1 MATGRE
7 DRHHGGRTKW
17 TDKMCI
23 DLISCRE
30 QASNIYSTDEC
41 PRKENG
47 KKVGIMELTKRFW
60 DSMGYS
66 QLSKTSQNL
75 ADKYRHLQ
83 KTANIPSL
91 LIQAEIRSQ
100 HSRQNETTPTADN
113 NIVNTHETEVE
124 REDSTSSIDN
134 YDFVNGLLKLEI
146 ATEPWITIYNSVLET
161 FHSIKSQPGNF
172 EIRTENSFV
181 KKKPSVKESKELDQI
196 AVNILLE
203 TSSEVKD
210 PAEFLWRHN
219 CIIYSIATEWKKHTR
234 KGKSAPKDKGHM
246 RGENKYVKEMQKLRR
261 EISQIV
267 AKIGRIKSNDKLT
280 ARQRRNRRWMLNE
293 TKRHCAVKDFIQLKE
308 SRLNKIRILKQQRE
322 REESK
327 NERFRQ
333 NCLFDQN
340 ESKFYD
346 HLKSILESDE
356 SDEPICTPP
365 PKHMR
370 KNETNLTR
378 NEFDKFWR
386 PLWEEPSETNLNA
399 DWINR
404 SFQAMQSELKRDNQ
418 IHLEFDESTFWN
430 NLRKKRN
437 WSSTGRDKTT
447 NFWIKVCKSLLTSF
461 SLAVKTLMQNKL
473 PFPHWLPG
481 ARTVMIPKCKDPRA
495 KDHRPITC
503 LNTSY
508 KLITAVINH
517 NLRKIEASQNMLQ
530 LDQRGGKPGSM
541 GCTDNLLVDRMVLE
555 DAQFNLK
562 NLTCTWVDLKKAFD
576 SVSHPWLFRCLE
588 CHGVP
593 IVLIDFIKN
602 IVKTWEISIEINT
615 KNGKEKIETIKV
627 NRGILQ
633 GDSFCVTLFIMSVNP
648 LAWYIRS
655 TEGYNITCHRNEKI
669 THSLYVDDLKTYH
682 KSRNK
687 AAVMSTTIKSM
698 FTDIGFEWGLQ
709 KCAAVEVNRGKLTEG
724 GNLTVSKE
732 ESIQI
737 MSKDDHYKFLGT
749 VENSKQLDEL
759 ITQTLSQEYIRRLS
773 VIWTSNISIPRKI
786 RAMNTFAIPPLQ
798 YSFWTCTWTLEKL
811 KQLDRKTREV
821 INKNSGRNKKSSVA
835 MTYLS
840 YDQGGYNLSELEMV
854 YKLSKIKIAHH
865 IATST
870 DQRIKLVREFQ
881 DWKEHRG
888 FTSANKMALRYAYD
902 LGVEIEFNNPSIG
915 TIIHTTGPQP
925 HTYVVKSDK
934 PSSLNIALHPA
945 KKTSYEE
952 KVQEQPWTGK
962 FFLLH
967 QQDNDLAKESQLIY
981 KKWKNIPD
989 IVFSIN
995 DNIRQQ
1001 LVNTRTYQK
1010 CKIGQQIDDIC
1021 RICHSSKE
1029 STTHILT
1036 SCTPIAQS
1044 LYKARHDKMLRP
1056 IYYRLLEKYDLL
1068 NQQNL
1073 LPWYRQPPPLAT
1085 VENSRAKI
1093 FWDVQHLLSTCP
1105 EEGANKP
1112 DIVVLDKEKD
1122 MAYVIEGTICEIG
1135 KIEERTLT
1143 KQNKYTDLRYG
1154 LKRLY
1159 SLDTIIQINVV
1170 MDFVGGY
1177 HSKLVNDFIN
1187 LFGERRTAVE
1197 LLMDCQKWVW
1207 SQNCE
1212 IIKKLYHT

>member
-1 MATGRE
+1 
-7 DRHHGGRTKW
+7 
-17 TDKMCI
+17 
-23 DLISCRE
+23 
-30 QASNIYSTDEC
+30 
-41 PRKENG
+41 
-47 KKVGIMELTKRFW
+47 
-60 DSMGYS
+60 
-66 QLSKTSQNL
+66 
-75 ADKYRHLQ
+75 
-83 KTANIPSL
+83 
-91 LIQAEIRSQ
+91 
-100 HSRQNETTPTADN
+100 
-113 NIVNTHETEVE
+113 
-124 REDSTSSIDN
+124 
-134 YDFVNGLLKLEI
+134 
-146 ATEPWITIYNSVLET
+146 
-161 FHSIKSQPGNF
+161 
-172 EIRTENSFV
+172 
-181 KKKPSVKESKELDQI
+181 
-196 AVNILLE
+196 
-203 TSSEVKD
+203 
-210 PAEFLWRHN
+210 
-219 CIIYSIATEWKKHTR
+219 
-234 KGKSAPKDKGHM
+234 M

-261 EISQIV
+261 EISQI
-267 AKIGRIKSNDKLT
+267 AAEIGRIKSNDKLT
-280 ARQRRNRRWMLNE
+280 ARQRRNRRWMIKE

-322 REESK
+322 REENK

-386 PLWEEPSETNLNA
+386 PLWEEPSATNLNA

-437 WSSTGRDKTT
+437 WSSTGLDKTT

-481 ARTVMIPKCKDPRA
+481 ARTVMIPKCIDPRA

-555 DAQFNLK
+555 DAQLNLK

-593 IVLIDFIKN
+593 VVLIDFIKN

-737 MSKDDHYKFLGT
+737 MSKDDHYKFLRT

-759 ITQTLSQEYIRRLS
+759 IAQTLSQEYIRRLS

-786 RAMNTFAIPPLQ
+786 RATNTFAIPLLQ

-870 DQRIKLVREFQ
+870 DKRIKLVREFQ

-888 FTSANKMALRYAYD
+888 FTSANKMAQRYAYD

-925 HTYVVKSDK
+925 HTYVVKSDR

-952 KVQEQPWTGK
+952 KV
-962 FFLLH
+962 
-967 QQDNDLAKESQLIY
+967 
-981 KKWKNIPD
+981 
-989 IVFSIN
+989 
-995 DNIRQQ
+995 
-1001 LVNTRTYQK
+1001 
-1010 CKIGQQIDDIC
+1010 
-1021 RICHSSKE
+1021 
-1029 STTHILT
+1029 
-1036 SCTPIAQS
+1036 
-1044 LYKARHDKMLRP
+1044 
-1056 IYYRLLEKYDLL
+1056 
-1068 NQQNL
+1068 
-1073 LPWYRQPPPLAT
+1073 
-1085 VENSRAKI
+1085 
-1093 FWDVQHLLSTCP
+1093 
-1105 EEGANKP
+1105 
-1112 DIVVLDKEKD
+1112 
-1122 MAYVIEGTICEIG
+1122 
-1135 KIEERTLT
+1135 
-1143 KQNKYTDLRYG
+1143 
-1154 LKRLY
+1154 
-1159 SLDTIIQINVV
+1159 
-1170 MDFVGGY
+1170 
-1177 HSKLVNDFIN
+1177 
-1187 LFGERRTAVE
+1187 
-1197 LLMDCQKWVW
+1197 
-1207 SQNCE
+1207 
-1212 IIKKLYHT
+1212 

>member
-1 MATGRE
+1 M
-7 DRHHGGRTKW
+7 
-17 TDKMCI
+17 
-23 DLISCRE
+23 
-30 QASNIYSTDEC
+30 
-41 PRKENG
+41 
-47 KKVGIMELTKRFW
+47 
-60 DSMGYS
+60 
-66 QLSKTSQNL
+66 
-75 ADKYRHLQ
+75 
-83 KTANIPSL
+83 
-91 LIQAEIRSQ
+91 
-100 HSRQNETTPTADN
+100 
-113 NIVNTHETEVE
+113 
-124 REDSTSSIDN
+124 
-134 YDFVNGLLKLEI
+134 
-146 ATEPWITIYNSVLET
+146 
-161 FHSIKSQPGNF
+161 
-172 EIRTENSFV
+172 
-181 KKKPSVKESKELDQI
+181 
-196 AVNILLE
+196 
-203 TSSEVKD
+203 
-210 PAEFLWRHN
+210 
-219 CIIYSIATEWKKHTR
+219 
-234 KGKSAPKDKGHM
+234 
-246 RGENKYVKEMQKLRR
+246 
-261 EISQIV
+261 
-267 AKIGRIKSNDKLT
+267 
-280 ARQRRNRRWMLNE
+280 
-293 TKRHCAVKDFIQLKE
+293 
-308 SRLNKIRILKQQRE
+308 KQQRE
-322 REESK
+322 RENK

-346 HLKSILESDE
+346 HLKPILESDE

-365 PKHMR
+365 LKHMR

-404 SFQAMQSELKRDNQ
+404 FFQAMQSELKRDSQ
-418 IHLEFDESTFWN
+418 IHLAFDESTFWN

-437 WSSTGRDKTT
+437 WSSTGLDKTT
-447 NFWIKVCKSLLTSF
+447 NFWTKVCKSLLTSF
-461 SLAVKTLMQNKL
+461 FLAVKTLMQNKL

-481 ARTVMIPKCKDPRA
+481 ARTVMFPKCKDPRA

-593 IVLIDFIKN
+593 VVLIDFIKN

-749 VENSKQLDEL
+749 VENSKRLDEL

-786 RAMNTFAIPPLQ
+786 RATNTFAIPLLQ

-854 YKLSKIKIAHH
+854 YKLSKIRIAHH

-888 FTSANKMALRYAYD
+888 FTSADKMAQRYAYD

-945 KKTSYEE
+945 KKTSYKE

-967 QQDNDLAKESQLIY
+967 QQDHDLAKES
-981 KKWKNIPD
+981 
-989 IVFSIN
+989 
-995 DNIRQQ
+995 
-1001 LVNTRTYQK
+1001 
-1010 CKIGQQIDDIC
+1010 
-1021 RICHSSKE
+1021 
-1029 STTHILT
+1029 
-1036 SCTPIAQS
+1036 
-1044 LYKARHDKMLRP
+1044 
-1056 IYYRLLEKYDLL
+1056 
-1068 NQQNL
+1068 
-1073 LPWYRQPPPLAT
+1073 
-1085 VENSRAKI
+1085 
-1093 FWDVQHLLSTCP
+1093 
-1105 EEGANKP
+1105 
-1112 DIVVLDKEKD
+1112 
-1122 MAYVIEGTICEIG
+1122 
-1135 KIEERTLT
+1135 
-1143 KQNKYTDLRYG
+1143 
-1154 LKRLY
+1154 
-1159 SLDTIIQINVV
+1159 
-1170 MDFVGGY
+1170 
-1177 HSKLVNDFIN
+1177 
-1187 LFGERRTAVE
+1187 
-1197 LLMDCQKWVW
+1197 
-1207 SQNCE
+1207 
-1212 IIKKLYHT
+1212 

>member
-1 MATGRE
+1 
-7 DRHHGGRTKW
+7 
-17 TDKMCI
+17 
-23 DLISCRE
+23 
-30 QASNIYSTDEC
+30 
-41 PRKENG
+41 
-47 KKVGIMELTKRFW
+47 
-60 DSMGYS
+60 
-66 QLSKTSQNL
+66 
-75 ADKYRHLQ
+75 
-83 KTANIPSL
+83 
-91 LIQAEIRSQ
+91 
-100 HSRQNETTPTADN
+100 
-113 NIVNTHETEVE
+113 
-124 REDSTSSIDN
+124 
-134 YDFVNGLLKLEI
+134 
-146 ATEPWITIYNSVLET
+146 
-161 FHSIKSQPGNF
+161 
-172 EIRTENSFV
+172 
-181 KKKPSVKESKELDQI
+181 
-196 AVNILLE
+196 
-203 TSSEVKD
+203 
-210 PAEFLWRHN
+210 
-219 CIIYSIATEWKKHTR
+219 
-234 KGKSAPKDKGHM
+234 
-246 RGENKYVKEMQKLRR
+246 
-261 EISQIV
+261 
-267 AKIGRIKSNDKLT
+267 
-280 ARQRRNRRWMLNE
+280 
-293 TKRHCAVKDFIQLKE
+293 
-308 SRLNKIRILKQQRE
+308 
-322 REESK
+322 
-327 NERFRQ
+327 
-333 NCLFDQN
+333 
-340 ESKFYD
+340 
-346 HLKSILESDE
+346 
-356 SDEPICTPP
+356 
-365 PKHMR
+365 
-370 KNETNLTR
+370 
-378 NEFDKFWR
+378 
-386 PLWEEPSETNLNA
+386 
-399 DWINR
+399 
-404 SFQAMQSELKRDNQ
+404 
-418 IHLEFDESTFWN
+418 
-430 NLRKKRN
+430 
-437 WSSTGRDKTT
+437 
-447 NFWIKVCKSLLTSF
+447 
-461 SLAVKTLMQNKL
+461 
-473 PFPHWLPG
+473 
-481 ARTVMIPKCKDPRA
+481 
-495 KDHRPITC
+495 
-503 LNTSY
+503 
-508 KLITAVINH
+508 
-517 NLRKIEASQNMLQ
+517 
-530 LDQRGGKPGSM
+530 
-541 GCTDNLLVDRMVLE
+541 MVLE

-593 IVLIDFIKN
+593 VVLIDFIKN
-602 IVKTWEISIEINT
+602 IVKAWEISIEINT

-669 THSLYVDDLKTYH
+669 THSLYVDVLKTYH

-698 FTDIGFEWGLQ
+698 FTDIGFKWGLQ
-709 KCAAVEVNRGKLTEG
+709 KCAAVEVNRRKLTEG
-724 GNLTVSKE
+724 ENLTVSKE
-732 ESIQI
+732 ESIHI

-749 VENSKQLDEL
+749 VENSKQLDEV
-759 ITQTLSQEYIRRLS
+759 ITQTLSQEYICRLS
-773 VIWTSNISIPRKI
+773 VIWTSNISISRKI
-786 RAMNTFAIPPLQ
+786 RATNTFAIPLLQ
-798 YSFWTCTWTLEKL
+798 YSFWTCTWTLETL

-888 FTSANKMALRYAYD
+888 FTSANKIAQWYGYD

-945 KKTSYEE
+945 KKTSYQE

-962 FFLLH
+962 IFLLY
-967 QQDNDLAKESQLIY
+967 QQDHDLAIESQLIY

-1068 NQQNL
+1068 NQQKL
-1073 LPWYRQPPPLAT
+1073 LPWYCQPPPLAT

-1143 KQNKYTDLRYG
+1143 KQNKYTDLLYG

-1177 HSKLVNDFIN
+1177 HSELVNDFIN
-1187 LFGERRTAVE
+1187 LFGERRTVVE

>member
-1 MATGRE
+1 M
-7 DRHHGGRTKW
+7 
-17 TDKMCI
+17 
-23 DLISCRE
+23 
-30 QASNIYSTDEC
+30 
-41 PRKENG
+41 
-47 KKVGIMELTKRFW
+47 
-60 DSMGYS
+60 
-66 QLSKTSQNL
+66 
-75 ADKYRHLQ
+75 
-83 KTANIPSL
+83 
-91 LIQAEIRSQ
+91 
-100 HSRQNETTPTADN
+100 
-113 NIVNTHETEVE
+113 
-124 REDSTSSIDN
+124 
-134 YDFVNGLLKLEI
+134 
-146 ATEPWITIYNSVLET
+146 
-161 FHSIKSQPGNF
+161 
-172 EIRTENSFV
+172 
-181 KKKPSVKESKELDQI
+181 
-196 AVNILLE
+196 
-203 TSSEVKD
+203 
-210 PAEFLWRHN
+210 
-219 CIIYSIATEWKKHTR
+219 
-234 KGKSAPKDKGHM
+234 
-246 RGENKYVKEMQKLRR
+246 
-261 EISQIV
+261 
-267 AKIGRIKSNDKLT
+267 
-280 ARQRRNRRWMLNE
+280 
-293 TKRHCAVKDFIQLKE
+293 
-308 SRLNKIRILKQQRE
+308 
-322 REESK
+322 SK
-327 NERFRQ
+327 N
-333 NCLFDQN
+333 
-340 ESKFYD
+340 
-346 HLKSILESDE
+346 
-356 SDEPICTPP
+356 
-365 PKHMR
+365 
-370 KNETNLTR
+370 
-378 NEFDKFWR
+378 
-386 PLWEEPSETNLNA
+386 
-399 DWINR
+399 
-404 SFQAMQSELKRDNQ
+404 
-418 IHLEFDESTFWN
+418 
-430 NLRKKRN
+430 
-437 WSSTGRDKTT
+437 
-447 NFWIKVCKSLLTSF
+447 
-461 SLAVKTLMQNKL
+461 
-473 PFPHWLPG
+473 
-481 ARTVMIPKCKDPRA
+481 
-495 KDHRPITC
+495 
-503 LNTSY
+503 
-508 KLITAVINH
+508 
-517 NLRKIEASQNMLQ
+517 
-530 LDQRGGKPGSM
+530 
-541 GCTDNLLVDRMVLE
+541 
-555 DAQFNLK
+555 
-562 NLTCTWVDLKKAFD
+562 
-576 SVSHPWLFRCLE
+576 
-588 CHGVP
+588 
-593 IVLIDFIKN
+593 
-602 IVKTWEISIEINT
+602 
-615 KNGKEKIETIKV
+615 
-627 NRGILQ
+627 
-633 GDSFCVTLFIMSVNP
+633 
-648 LAWYIRS
+648 
-655 TEGYNITCHRNEKI
+655 
-669 THSLYVDDLKTYH
+669 
-682 KSRNK
+682 
-687 AAVMSTTIKSM
+687 
-698 FTDIGFEWGLQ
+698 
-709 KCAAVEVNRGKLTEG
+709 
-724 GNLTVSKE
+724 
-732 ESIQI
+732 
-737 MSKDDHYKFLGT
+737 DHYKFLGT

-786 RAMNTFAIPPLQ
+786 RATNTFAIPLLQ

-840 YDQGGYNLSELEMV
+840 YDQGGYNLSELEIV

-888 FTSANKMALRYAYD
+888 FTSANKMAQRYAYD

-925 HTYVVKSDK
+925 HTYVVKSDR

-952 KVQEQPWTGK
+952 KVREQPWTGK
-962 FFLLH
+962 FLLH
-967 QQDNDLAKESQLIY
+967 QQDHDLAKESQLIY

-1001 LVNTRTYQK
+1001 LVNRRTYQK

-1036 SCTPIAQS
+1036 SCTLIAQS

-1073 LPWYRQPPPLAT
+1073 LSWYHQPPPLAT

>member
-1 MATGRE
+1 M
-7 DRHHGGRTKW
+7 
-17 TDKMCI
+17 
-23 DLISCRE
+23 LF
-30 QASNIYSTDEC
+30 Q
-41 PRKENG
+41 
-47 KKVGIMELTKRFW
+47 V
-60 DSMGYS
+60 
-66 QLSKTSQNL
+66 Q
-75 ADKYRHLQ
+75 
-83 KTANIPSL
+83 
-91 LIQAEIRSQ
+91 IQ
-100 HSRQNETTPTADN
+100 P
-113 NIVNTHETEVE
+113 
-124 REDSTSSIDN
+124 
-134 YDFVNGLLKLEI
+134 K
-146 ATEPWITIYNSVLET
+146 
-161 FHSIKSQPGNF
+161 SIKSVSVYGNC
-172 EIRTENSFV
+172 E
-181 KKKPSVKESKELDQI
+181 
-196 AVNILLE
+196 E
-203 TSSEVKD
+203 TTQAHYMTMLYNWLMHD
-210 PAEFLWRHN
+210 
-219 CIIYSIATEWKKHTR
+219 III
-234 KGKSAPKDKGHM
+234 
-246 RGENKYVKEMQKLRR
+246 
-261 EISQIV
+261 
-267 AKIGRIKSNDKLT
+267 
-280 ARQRRNRRWMLNE
+280 
-293 TKRHCAVKDFIQLKE
+293 
-308 SRLNKIRILKQQRE
+308 
-322 REESK
+322 
-327 NERFRQ
+327 
-333 NCLFDQN
+333 
-340 ESKFYD
+340 
-346 HLKSILESDE
+346 
-356 SDEPICTPP
+356 
-365 PKHMR
+365 
-370 KNETNLTR
+370 
-378 NEFDKFWR
+378 
-386 PLWEEPSETNLNA
+386 
-399 DWINR
+399 IN
-404 SFQAMQSELKRDNQ
+404 
-418 IHLEFDESTFWN
+418 
-430 NLRKKRN
+430 
-437 WSSTGRDKTT
+437 
-447 NFWIKVCKSLLTSF
+447 
-461 SLAVKTLMQNKL
+461 
-473 PFPHWLPG
+473 
-481 ARTVMIPKCKDPRA
+481 
-495 KDHRPITC
+495 
-503 LNTSY
+503 
-508 KLITAVINH
+508 
-517 NLRKIEASQNMLQ
+517 
-530 LDQRGGKPGSM
+530 
-541 GCTDNLLVDRMVLE
+541 
-555 DAQFNLK
+555 
-562 NLTCTWVDLKKAFD
+562 
-576 SVSHPWLFRCLE
+576 
-588 CHGVP
+588 
-593 IVLIDFIKN
+593 
-602 IVKTWEISIEINT
+602 
-615 KNGKEKIETIKV
+615 
-627 NRGILQ
+627 
-633 GDSFCVTLFIMSVNP
+633 MSVNP

-655 TEGYNITCHRNEKI
+655 TEGYNITCHHNEKI

-732 ESIQI
+732 GSIQI
-737 MSKDDHYKFLGT
+737 MSEDDHYKFLGT
-749 VENSKQLDEL
+749 VEKSKQLDEL

-786 RAMNTFAIPPLQ
+786 RATNTFAIPPLQ
-798 YSFWTCTWTLEKL
+798 YSFWMCTWTLEKL

-888 FTSANKMALRYAYD
+888 FTSANKMAQRYAYD

-945 KKTSYEE
+945 KKTSYKE

-1105 EEGANKP
+1105 EEGTNKP